1 MRLLGTY
8 GSPFVRRV
16 GVTLHLYGLP
26 FDHAALQTT
35 ADRAEITA
43 HNPLGR
49 IPALVL
55 DDGTAIA
62 DSSAILDYLD
72 ETMGDTALTP
82 RSGPDRRRVMAL
94 TATALGTAEKYVAAW
109 YETALRP
116 ETHVWHP
123 WLDRLNAQ
131 IMQGFVA
138 LEQQLTG
145 PYLAGDRLT
154 QADVTA
160 ICALDAVLADM
171 PAVIDAHALP
181 GLHAL
186 RDRLSKLD
194 AFRLTP
200 HE

>member
-26 FDHAALQTT
+26 FDHAPLFTGEH
-35 ADRAEITA
+35 RAEITA
-43 HNPLGR
+43 HSPLGR

-55 DDGTAIA
+55 NDGTALT

-72 ETMGDTALTP
+72 ETMGDAALTP
-82 RSGPDRRRVMAL
+82 RSGPARRRVLAL
-94 TATALGTAEKYVAAW
+94 TAIGLGTAEKYVAAY

-116 ETHVWHP
+116 QTHVWQP

-131 IMQGFVA
+131 IVQGLAA
-138 LEQQLTG
+138 LEAAMTG
-145 PYLAGDRLT
+145 PYLAGDTLT

-160 ICALDAVLADM
+160 ICALDGVLIDM
-171 PAVIDAHALP
+171 PDLTGP
-181 GLHAL
+181 GDFPKLRAL
-186 RDRLSKLD
+186 RDRLADLD
-194 AFRLTP
+194 AFRLTLP
-200 HE
+200 E